1 MFQQDGINWSSL
13 KTGGEIVSG
22 LVLSQNALAGSQIFF
37 LCVFYFLAIHDN
49 CANHVSWNLCT
60 GRWWRTT
67 GSRKEENALSDYDR
81 DVAWLQTAQIV
92 GQMS

>member
-1 MFQQDGINWSSL
+1 MAWSCL
-13 KTGGEIVSG
+13 RMHW
-22 LVLSQNALAGSQIFF
+22 QAAGVFF
-37 LCVFYFLAIHDN
+37 LCVFYFLAIHD